1 MSNDLYQPKL
11 QPELVPGPLADR
23 SVFNALR
30 RNKLWQ
36 MIRQNTMN
44 AAGNQCQIC
53 GAHTRLMFCH
63 EDWNYDDNHQVA
75 TLAHFMWICQDCN
88 GAIHTGPKAAVGAG
102 TPMYTHYTKFVT
114 EIVEHVMNVNH
125 MTSEE
130 VVKMLKQAYQI
141 YNERSK
147 FVWLIEIHPQLLKQY
162 PFLVDVKR
170 WMESWPQNVFIQSD

>member
-1 MSNDLYQPKL
+1 
-11 QPELVPGPLADR
+11 
-23 SVFNALR
+23 
-30 RNKLWQ
+30 
-36 MIRQNTMN
+36 
-44 AAGNQCQIC
+44 
-53 GAHTRLMFCH
+53 
-63 EDWNYDDNHQVA
+63 
-75 TLAHFMWICQDCN
+75 
-88 GAIHTGPKAAVGAG
+88 
-102 TPMYTHYTKFVT
+102 MYTHYTKFVT